1 MLSHAQPYVVTSD
14 NTILSGRKKGQ
25 EILDDLMAHIARA
38 EANTVVPLN
47 FSGIEFLDISCADE
61 FLTKLILRIRSGEL
75 GSKFIFIVGA
85 NPSVKETIEA
95 VLKIRDLAVLLIP
108 DRFNRGG
115 EKIEIMGELKPP
127 NREALEILLKK
138 KKLTSTQLSKALKKN
153 VNIACNR
160 LNALQKMGLTY
171 RVKDPNVQG
180 GGRQYYY
187 ESIV

>member
-14 NTILSGRKKGQ
+14 ITILSGRKKGQ

-61 FLTKLILRIRSGEL
+61 FLTKLLLRLKSGEL
-75 GSKFIFIVGA
+75 GSKFVFIVGG
-85 NPSVKETIEA
+85 NPSVKETIGA
-95 VLKIRDLAVLLIP
+95 VLKIRDLAVL
-108 DRFNRGG
+108 FNG
-115 EKIEIMGELKPP
+115 EGKIEIMGDLKPP

-138 KKLTSTQLSKALKKN
+138 KKLTSTQLSQALKKN
-153 VNIACNR
+153 INIACNR

-171 RVKDPNVQG
+171 RVQDTNVQG